1 MNLMRRRLRD
11 FRSSEDGN
19 AVIEFLVIGVLVLI
33 PMAYLVLCV
42 MRVQAAT
49 FASAQAVREAGRAF
63 NSADSVSQGQTAA
76 RTAAR
81 LAFSDQGFDFPESAL
96 RISCPESACLAPG
109 SVAEVSLNWRVVLPW
124 IPAGL
129 TSEVSVPIEVQHR
142 VPIDEYRLMSTG

>member
-11 FRSSEDGN
+11 LRRIEDGN
-19 AVIEFLVIGVLVLI
+19 AVIEFLIIGVLVLI

-42 MRVQAAT
+42 MRVQAAA
-49 FASAQAVREAGRAF
+49 FASTQAVREAGRAF
-63 NSADSVSQGQTAA
+63 NSADSVSQGQTSA

-81 LAFSDQGFDFPESAL
+81 LAFSDQGFDLPESAL

-109 SVAEVSLNWRVVLPW
+109 SVAEVSLNWQVALPW

-129 TSEVSVPIEVQHR
+129 TSDVSVPIEVQHR
-142 VPIDEYRLMSTG
+142 VPVDEYRIPG